1 MQLPLKS
8 QIWLSILG
16 LAVVFVNFE
25 TQEKRDVEIRY
36 YAYPLL
42 ILFNMIA
49 AFKSYQDNLA
59 PPIAE

>member
-1 MQLPLKS
+1 M
-8 QIWLSILG
+8 SI
-16 LAVVFVNFE
+16 NFE
-25 TQEKRDVEIRY
+25 TQDQLDDEIRY

-59 PPIAE
+59 PQNTDLQP